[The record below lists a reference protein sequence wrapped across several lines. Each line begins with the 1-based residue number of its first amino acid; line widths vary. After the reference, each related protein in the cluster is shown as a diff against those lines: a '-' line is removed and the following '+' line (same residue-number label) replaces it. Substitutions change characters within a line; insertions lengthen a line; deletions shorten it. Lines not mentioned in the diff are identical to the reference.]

1 MAKWQKPARVG
12 LGLFAIAFAIFV
24 YAAIGE
30 RQTAAPI
37 ERPTR
42 LDPRAILESAGAV
55 LQQFREAKKD
65 YVVKA
70 ERQLHY
76 DDGTT
81 KSFGVT
87 IEVRNRGGRDFTVSG
102 REMHADDT
110 KKLLDIRGGVT
121 LTANDGFTVEAEH
134 ATFNEADATVAAPGA
149 VTFGKGRMS
158 GMGVGM
164 TYNQTTDVLSLS
176 GETKVTV
183 VDDAGQTVT
192 EFNGDTAVLSR
203 EENYLALDGGVRAL
217 RSAQVLEADRGLA
230 RLSEDDEIITF
241 IELRGNS
248 RVTGGDAFDA
258 MSARDIDL
266 DYTDDGAT
274 LERVVLGG
282 GSRVAMRGGEAASGR
297 QFTADS
303 LDLTLAADSS
313 LTAVAGIGSV
323 RVDLPA
329 GQGTPPRTIRAEAFD
344 GIGEAGK
351 GLTSARFTG
360 SVEYR
365 EEAEARQR
373 ARLARSS
380 GLSVGL
386 TDDAV
391 TTAVF
396 TGRVRFED
404 GDLRASG
411 AGAEYEPGSGAL
423 RLKGT
428 DEGGGPRVADPQ
440 IQIDADAIDVTLE
453 GPAML
458 AAGTVKTV
466 MQATASGRMPGLLE
480 RKNPVN
486 VNADALA
493 YQGPNGAAIYTG
505 NAMLWQGETAVR
517 GDTIALDRA
526 RGDLVVSGAAR
537 SNLVFDTGASV
548 GRAAEIR
555 YDDTARRLIYG
566 PPAPTGRG
574 LAPTE
579 QGTAPTGR
587 GIAPAGRGIPP
598 TGRGAAPTGIAQLSG
613 PQGDLR
619 AGRIEVQLARSEAR
633 IERLEAFTDVTI
645 RLDRRL
651 ATGDRLVHDA
661 GEERYVVTGIATVP
675 VKIVEECRETI
686 GRTVVFFKSA
696 DRIIV
701 DGNEEVRTQSS
712 RSGGP
717 CPAPAR

>member
-1 MAKWQKPARVG
+1 MARWQKRARVG
-12 LGLFAIAFAIFV
+12 LGLFGIAFAIVV

-37 ERPTR
+37 DRPTR
-42 LDPRAILESAGAV
+42 LDPRAILESVGAV
-55 LQQFREAKKD
+55 LQQFRETRKD

-70 ERQLHY
+70 ERQLRY
-76 DDGTT
+76 EDGTT

-87 IEVRNRGGRDFTVSG
+87 IEVKNRGGRDFVVSG
-102 REMHADDT
+102 REMQGDET
-110 KKLLDIRGGVT
+110 KKLLDIIGGVT

-158 GMGVGM
+158 GTGVGM

-176 GETKVTV
+176 GEARVTV
-183 VDDAGQTVT
+183 VNDARETVT
-192 EFNGDTAVLSR
+192 EFTADRAVLSR
-203 EENYLALDGGVRAL
+203 QENYLALDGGVRAL
-217 RSAQVLEADRGLA
+217 RSAQVLESDRGLA
-230 RLSEDDEIITF
+230 RLSDDDEFITF
-241 IELRGNS
+241 IELRGS
-248 RVTGGDAFDA
+248 ARVTGGDAFEA

-274 LERVVLGG
+274 LERVGLRGEG
-282 GSRVAMRGGEAASGR
+282 RIAMRGGEGASGR
-297 QFTADS
+297 QFAGDT
-303 LDLTLAADSS
+303 LDLTLASDSS
-313 LTAVAGIGSV
+313 LTAATGRGSV

-329 GQGTPPRTIRAEAFD
+329 GQGTPARSIRAEAFD
-344 GIGEAGK
+344 GTGAAGQ

-360 SVEYR
+360 GVEYR
-365 EEAEARQR
+365 EDAQAGRR
-373 ARLARSS
+373 TRVARSTAL
-380 GLSVGL
+380 GVGL
-386 TDDAV
+386 AEDVV
-391 TTAVF
+391 TTAAF
-396 TGRVRFED
+396 SGRVRFED
-404 GDLRASG
+404 GDLRASA
-411 AGAEYEPGSGAL
+411 AGADYDPAAGAL
-423 RLKGT
+423 RLKGA
-428 DEGGGPRVADPQ
+428 DEGGGPRVADAQ
-440 IQIDADAIDVTLE
+440 IQIEAEAIDVTLE
-453 GPAML
+453 GPAMR
-458 AAGTVKTV
+458 ATGTVKTV
-466 MQATASGRMPGLLE
+466 LQATASGRMPGLLE

-486 VNADALA
+486 ANADALA
-493 YQGPNGAAIYTG
+493 YQGPAGAAVYGG

-517 GDTIALDRA
+517 GDSITLDRT

-548 GRAAEIR
+548 GRGVEIR
-555 YDDTARRLIYG
+555 YDDAGRRLIYG
-566 PPAPTGRG
+566 PPA
-574 LAPTE
+574 A
-579 QGTAPTGR
+579 
-587 GIAPAGRGIPP
+587 APA
-598 TGRGAAPTGIAQLSG
+598 APAPSQLSG

-619 AGRIEVQLARSEAR
+619 AGRIEVQLAPTEAR

-651 ATGDRLVHDA
+651 ATGDRLTYHAD
-661 GEERYVVTGIATVP
+661 EERYVMIGIATVP

>member
-1 MAKWQKPARVG
+1 MARWQKRARVG
-12 LGLFAIAFAIFV
+12 LGLFGIAFAIVV
-24 YAAIGE
+24 YTAIGE

-55 LQQFREAKKD
+55 LQQFRETKKD

-70 ERQLHY
+70 ERQLRY
-76 DDGTT
+76 EDGTT

-87 IEVRNRGGRDFTVSG
+87 IEVRNRSGRDFVVSG
-102 REMHADDT
+102 REMQGDET
-110 KKLLDIRGGVT
+110 KRLLQIVGGVK
-121 LTANDGFTVEAEH
+121 LTANDGFRVEAEQ

-158 GMGVGM
+158 GTGVGM
-164 TYNQTTDVLSLS
+164 TYHQSTDVLSLA
-176 GETKVTV
+176 GAARVTV
-183 VDDAGQTVT
+183 VNDAGETVT
-192 EFNGDTAVLSR
+192 EFNADTAVLSR
-203 EENYLALDGGVRAL
+203 QENYLSLEGGVRAL

-230 RLSEDDEIITF
+230 RLSDDDEFITF
-241 IELRGNS
+241 IELRGS
-248 RVTGGDAFDA
+248 ARVTGGDAFEA

-274 LERVVLGG
+274 LERVALRGEG
-282 GSRVAMRGGEAASGR
+282 RIAMRGGEGASGR
-297 QFTADS
+297 QFAGDS
-303 LDLTLAADSS
+303 LDLTVAADSS
-313 LTAVAGIGSV
+313 VTAVTGRGSV

-329 GQGTPPRTIRAEAFD
+329 GQETPARSIRAEAFD
-344 GIGEAGK
+344 GTGEAGK
-351 GLTSARFTG
+351 GLTAARFTG
-360 SVEYR
+360 GVEYR
-365 EEAEARQR
+365 EEAQADRR

-380 GLSVGL
+380 TLGVGL
-386 TDDAV
+386 ADDVV
-391 TTAVF
+391 TSAAF

-404 GDLRASG
+404 GDLRASA
-411 AGAEYEPGSGAL
+411 AGAEYEPASGAL
-423 RLKGT
+423 RLKGA
-428 DEGGGPRVADPQ
+428 DEGGGPRVADAQ
-440 IQIDADAIDVTLE
+440 IQIEAEAIDVTLE
-453 GPAML
+453 GPTMRAS
-458 AAGTVKTV
+458 GDVKTV
-466 MQATASGRMPGLLE
+466 LQATVSGRMPGLLE

-486 VNADALA
+486 ANADVLA
-493 YQGPNGAAIYTG
+493 YQGPNGAAVYTG

-517 GDTIALDRA
+517 GDRVTLDRT
-526 RGDLVVSGAAR
+526 RGDLVVTGVAR

-548 GRAAEIR
+548 GRAPEIR
-555 YDDTARRLIYG
+555 YDDNGRRLIYG
-566 PPAPTGRG
+566 PLAPMSGRG
-574 LAPTE
+574 LAPTSAN
-579 QGTAPTGR
+579 GTAP
-587 GIAPAGRGIPP
+587 APAGL
-598 TGRGAAPTGIAQLSG
+598 AQLSG

-619 AGRIEVQLARSEAR
+619 ATRIEVQLARDDAR

-645 RLDRRL
+645 RPDRRL
-651 ATGDRLVHDA
+651 ATGDRLTYHADEA
-661 GEERYVVTGIATVP
+661 RYVMTGIATVP